1 MTADV
6 DTVSWHNLDCPPSSG
21 WDSIPPYPPSCAA
34 FLVQDDRVLLA
45 LGYRCEPVFVLDI
58 LELRLLGVCQIV
70 ANNGI
75 NDMAFNPNPEIPLLV
90 VSGQI
95 GCLYIFDYTTMELC
109 LTRHDIFAGSLA
121 HSPDGRALVAGT
133 HLGFLEVFKV
143 DFAHHCES
151 ARLLSIY
158 QTSDTGDYGRR
169 GVLFSPDGRRIV
181 DVHDRHVRVWA
192 PDDMARNLDQEFNSS
207 VGGNPAFSQPPARF
221 SSTGMIVPLEE
232 AEISTPLVPWPN
244 TDYILAGRNNGDV
257 VIFSATNPSVVSVL
271 YGHGQCGVRSVG
283 VNPSRG
289 LIASSDDAGEAMVMQ
304 FASTPPL
311 LGSEKPVNRLK
322 QRFGGVIRQVLLS
335 PTTDH
340 VLIGGLFEEQ
350 VWPIPSV
357 STLPRSPGTNTTPSA
372 KLSSSDAS
380 TPSRFVLQ
388 HPANPACY
396 IVMIGDT
403 ARVGSWASS
412 ESPKDATPVHLERNQ
427 PHHADEDP
435 DTQPHHPASMS
446 SYHPGPDFILEHR
459 RHDFAPSSSRL
470 YMWPASAFHPSPP
483 PPETVR
489 PVEGSTGLAMF
500 GPLVFKVIGI
510 IGLSTL
516 VFLDINLWV
525 CSIDLPYLPPP
536 PPTEQRFPPKGPIAL
551 STFSRADTIP
561 RSLSR
566 TLTLASS
573 RRPSV
578 PAQARR
584 HFFVLNEWRC
594 TVGGARYAVVLPS
607 SQTSLAAGGN
617 SSWTREAV
625 AFSNKGGI
633 VVVEGGFAF
642 SENVAL

>member
-1 MTADV
+1 MTA
-6 DTVSWHNLDCPPSSG
+6 
-21 WDSIPPYPPSCAA
+21 SC
-34 FLVQDDRVLLA
+34 LR
-45 LGYRCEPVFVLDI
+45 LDI
-58 LELRLLGVCQIV
+58 AVNPYLSWISSNFGFSGCAKSLLIMVLTTWHSTPILRFHFLWYPAKLDVFTSST
-70 ANNGI
+70 N
-75 NDMAFNPNPEIPLLV
+75 
-90 VSGQI
+90 
-95 GCLYIFDYTTMELC
+95 YTTMELC
-109 LTRHDIFAGSLA
+109 LTRHNIFAGSLA
-121 HSPDGRALVAGT
+121 HSPDGRALVAGK

-143 DFAHHCES
+143 DFAHHYES

-181 DVHDRHVRVWA
+181 DVHGRHVRVWA

-207 VGGNPAFSQPPARF
+207 VGGNLAFSEPPAR
-221 SSTGMIVPLEE
+221 SWSTSMIVPLEE

-271 YGHGQCGVRSVG
+271 YGHGQSCVSSVG

-289 LIASSDDAGEAMVMQ
+289 LIASADDSARVLVMQ
-304 FASTPPL
+304 FASPPPL
-311 LGSEKPVNRLK
+311 LGGEKPVKRLD
-322 QRFGGVIRQVLLS
+322 QRFGGAVQQVLLS

-340 VLIGGLFEEQ
+340 LLVGGRFEEQ

-357 STLPRSPGTNTTPSA
+357 STPPPRPKQGTNTTLSSKP
-372 KLSSSDAS
+372 SSSDAS

-412 ESPKDATPVHLERNQ
+412 ESPKDATLVHLERNQ

-435 DTQPHHPASMS
+435 NTQPHHPASMS

-500 GPLVFKVIGI
+500 GPLVFKVISI

-516 VFLDINLWV
+516 VFLDIDLWV

-561 RSLSR
+561 RSLSI

-584 HFFVLNEWRC
+584 HFFVVNEWRC

-607 SQTSLAAGGN
+607 SQTSLPAGGE